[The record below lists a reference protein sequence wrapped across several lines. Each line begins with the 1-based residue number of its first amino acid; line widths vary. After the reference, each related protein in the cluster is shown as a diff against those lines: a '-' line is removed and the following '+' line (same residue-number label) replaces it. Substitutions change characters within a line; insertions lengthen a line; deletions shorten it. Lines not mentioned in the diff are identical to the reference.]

1 VNAWV
6 SSVCCDNFGAGRT
19 IAKLFVARGARRFG
33 YLSGPEASPSNTDR
47 FAGYSSVITEAGLG
61 EIKVGVGDFRY
72 DGGHQAALEMF
83 RRPNPP
89 DALFCA
95 NDLSAL
101 GAIDAL
107 RELGLRVP
115 EDVLVCGFDGIP
127 ATSWGAY
134 ELTTFRQDGQRMV
147 EETLK
152 LIERRS
158 AAEDNSTDVS
168 VVLPPEFIERASTGV
183 GARA

>member
-1 VNAWV
+1 
-6 SSVCCDNFGAGRT
+6 
-19 IAKLFVARGARRFG
+19 
-33 YLSGPEASPSNTDR
+33 
-47 FAGYSSVITEAGLG
+47 
-61 EIKVGVGDFRY
+61 
-72 DGGHQAALEMF
+72 MF

-115 EDVLVCGFDGIP
+115 DDVLVCGFDGIP

-147 EETLK
+147 EEDVK

-158 AAEDNSTDVS
+158 AAEDASTGVS
-168 VVLPPEFIERASTGV
+168 VVVPPEFIEPARTRSGQAIGATASMLSEGHGEV
-183 GARA
+183 